1 MNHTIKEAIDAP
13 RIHHQLPAPEVFAEE
28 EIDRDVLQGLINHK
42 HQVKFFKWYGEV
54 IALLRR
60 PGDNNIY
67 GSYDYRF
74 QITGGM
80 DGD

>member
-1 MNHTIKEAIDAP
+1 
-13 RIHHQLPAPEVFAEE
+13 
-28 EIDRDVLQGLINHK
+28 DVLQGLRNHK
-42 HQVKFFKWYGEV
+42 HVVKFFKWYGEI

-60 PGDNNIY
+60 PGEDLIY

-74 QITGGM
+74 HSTGGM